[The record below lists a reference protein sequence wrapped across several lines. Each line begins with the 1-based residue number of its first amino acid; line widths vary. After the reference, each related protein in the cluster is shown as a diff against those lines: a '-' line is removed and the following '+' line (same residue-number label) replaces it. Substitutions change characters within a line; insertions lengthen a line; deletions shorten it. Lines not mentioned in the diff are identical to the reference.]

1 MGRSS
6 TNLLNLKYFS
16 ISHLFSE
23 VKKSEVPLKSSD
35 SDNVSAIAKKINM
48 TDSDADVFR
57 IEEGSWYSTPPRSQ
71 NESAQ

>member
-1 MGRSS
+1 
-6 TNLLNLKYFS
+6 
-16 ISHLFSE
+16 